1 MEKEVLD
8 KEQKR
13 REFITTGNMFKVV
26 LYISLPLILLNAFN
40 FLYGIIDTIVLAGK
54 GGNVLSSVVMIDQ
67 IKNLLSS
74 IGTGLATGG
83 SIAVSRLIGKQNY
96 AKAKSVSNTLI
107 CVSVAVAVVLVAV
120 ILPLSRVILRLANFS
135 EELIEI
141 GLGYFIIQI
150 ITVGV
155 GLFNQVFLGL
165 EKSRGSTQNV
175 LYINLIA
182 MTVKILLTLLF
193 VYVFHFDTMM
203 VAVAT
208 LISTVLISVIAVGFL
223 GNKKYVFRFSIYDT
237 LWKDDITKTLGRLSF
252 PVFLGKFVFCLGKV
266 IVNALARNYGNQAP
280 GALGVSNQLGGSVT
294 NITGS
299 IEESSSVIISQNVAV
314 HNKKRVIDAFWKSFI
329 VNMAIS
335 IVGVMLLVILNSQI
349 IGFFSNDDKVYA
361 DLISRIFFWERLG
374 IIPLAITASVTGL
387 IYGLGYTKLGMWLN
401 LSRLFAF

>member
-1 MEKEVLD
+1 
-8 KEQKR
+8 
-13 REFITTGNMFKVV
+13 
-26 LYISLPLILLNAFN
+26 
-40 FLYGIIDTIVLAGK
+40 
-54 GGNVLSSVVMIDQ
+54 
-67 IKNLLSS
+67 
-74 IGTGLATGG
+74 
-83 SIAVSRLIGKQNY
+83 
-96 AKAKSVSNTLI
+96 
-107 CVSVAVAVVLVAV
+107 
-120 ILPLSRVILRLANFS
+120 
-135 EELIEI
+135 
-141 GLGYFIIQI
+141 
-150 ITVGV
+150 
-155 GLFNQVFLGL
+155 
-165 EKSRGSTQNV
+165 
-175 LYINLIA
+175 
-182 MTVKILLTLLF
+182 
-193 VYVFHFDTMM
+193 
-203 VAVAT
+203 
-208 LISTVLISVIAVGFL
+208 
-223 GNKKYVFRFSIYDT
+223 
-237 LWKDDITKTLGRLSF
+237 LGRLSF

-401 LSRLFAF
+401 LSRLFVFRIPPILIMMYCFPQLDAECLGIAMFISNTAIGITSAIIAICLLVKLHKTDMKDSVNI